1 MGDYLSS
8 DGSEIRDVMGEDWWH
23 DVTDRDSDGTTE
35 DDKVT
40 RAISSAESEF
50 NTHAKN
56 NYPIPDLIALDPT
69 PAIVVDVCVDLA
81 VHAMVYP
88 DEGRL
93 TDAIRQRYEDR
104 VKWLVLLGADKVKL
118 PIPDTPDALGDG
130 RAARQT
136 SNERRVTR
144 TTMARL

>member
-1 MGDYLSS
+1 MGDYLSA
-8 DGSEIRDVMGEDWWH
+8 DGTEIRDVMGDDWWH

-35 DDKVT
+35 ADKGI
-40 RAISSAESEF
+40 RATSSGETEF
-50 NTHAKN
+50 NSYAAP
-56 NYPIPDLIALDPT
+56 NYDIAALILISPS
-69 PAIVVDVCVDLA
+69 PEIVVDCCVDLA
-81 VHAMVYP
+81 IHALVQH

-93 TDAIRQRYEDR
+93 TEAIRQRYEDR
-104 VKWLVLLGADKVKL
+104 IKWLKLLAAGKVKL

-130 RAARQT
+130 QAARQT